1 MEEKRDI
8 GCVPTRF
15 QPLAVPSSAPPRVAS
30 SALWPTREQDDQP
43 STFSV
48 FPPRLRAR
56 CERVRAKT
64 PDSGAEGSASFD
76 QDFSFLSCLNQ
87 SFTTQA
93 GPGLHLREPYPEGK
107 DANFSHSKLHM
118 LLATDQDSEEGLEA
132 LKIAGP
138 KRARRRCGVEAGEP
152 GDILSGRNTSA
163 STERFRSELRRR
175 SSQPTP
181 HQEDK
186 QITRLEE
193 RTAGNTRDVHSGKK
207 PDGNEGSSIQESRAG
222 TPSRRSCKNT
232 DSPQVLS
239 GRQEQE
245 RETQEETFL
254 LGKPTLRAGQSRR
267 VENRRE
273 APVTNRE
280 TRPAFFLL
288 AAGAWISAHSRGA
301 PTPAPGG
308 RTPNFAAAPF
318 AVPLVLPAITSL
330 VPRPAHPGYA
340 GPLAFAALDFDSLPV
355 AGLVSESAAARLQDV
370 DRSLPCRLWGRCLRE
385 RFSPGG
391 SPHRLPLL
399 PPFCGVPVVRPH
411 SRFFPRPILPLPEL
425 RPLQRRV
432 STPHLCTC
440 RAPLRPFWTTCR
452 TPFPLPFS
460 RIPLA
465 PISLVFFSIRGQICR
480 HCVEPQAAQASVSTG
495 PVTVLVSCCM
505 PPRQG
510 HSTDRPTLLARD
522 PVPASVG
529 LPDPERR
536 IRGVSASRATPTSS
550 SAFANSWRSHSS
562 SLFGPPASRALP
574 RVRETR
580 DPLSPSGSPPLF
592 ATEEIQ
598 TFTAARP
605 ESFGAARAVP
615 FPSPRAPPG
624 VALNPPF
631 PNRPFPDR
639 PLPEPP
645 ATPLPSGAQP
655 SRPCSFAAPGVGAG
669 SFPPFL
675 VKTQPF
681 PGDRGASPCVR
692 PGDWGAAPVDSVAFW
707 GARGP
712 QPAWGVPPF
721 WPRAPGGQAPSLRFG
736 HAGPEHGGVARL
748 RAEAAQRDSALQDVR
763 GITWTGGSA
772 SGGPLPPPPVYPG
785 GAQPS
790 WTFPSKPGGVSAEL
804 PPLRASLGIPLGDGH
819 VVPET
824 AFPPSVCTTLDWQ
837 NEASLRVN
845 GTEGSVTN
853 LGLVASSATCVR
865 GGYLAPHFRLW
876 YLAFERFL
884 CLSDP
889 SRARRTLGKTALWGH
904 LGLKETLQP
913 GVSAQV
919 EPSTTRQ
926 LQPEARETSL
936 QDAEPQR
943 KSDAQTLQN
952 EKEREVLSRE
962 DESLDSQGT
971 SCRGEKLQR
980 RVRDSQAGWGG
991 ESQEPGT
998 PRQAAGEALSER
1010 AALRRGRSETRRRR
1024 PAREGPG
1031 GNARRRRAARGQ
1043 DCRGE
1048 LKERVEDSS
1057 ESEGVP
1063 RRFFG
1068 PGLPGNLS
1076 PRPPQP
1082 ASSPEPPPLLSLPSP
1097 LCASGRSKKDKRR
1110 LSSDSETSH
1119 SDSWVPCVVDGLGE
1133 RRISFRAPEAHRV
1146 AFDLCGRLGNGMMQV
1161 AQNDRLS
1168 TPASRVHSPPA
1179 SARLSS
1185 YGGGG
1190 AVAPIRDFSS
1200 CPAPHPVAAP
1210 QPLREIRPQAQRPPV
1225 SLRAQEATRARLSA
1239 AQSGLVPERV
1249 RGNLATGVEPGRD
1262 LHGRAL
1268 TGPQPYATS
1277 IPFYHPVS
1285 QASAYDPKNDT
1296 RAYYATLQRVGASPA
1311 SLSNLQ
1317 GATLCPDAS
1326 LWRAGPDR
1334 GGVEVCGPRPGFR
1347 GAFPQHTLPVP
1358 QASTLAS
1365 ASASRGVPVPS
1376 PRRSSFTLS
1385 QSRGGPLGPGGGDEV
1400 PTQTPRDSS
1409 RSSAAPDH
1417 VSFPLSG
1424 PPLRGMSSVS
1434 YAAVPNGRGVVCQAM
1449 SPGLGGD
1456 ENLGTEGPSS
1466 GVVERLPPPGPGRR
1480 RPASTGPTLDLRCG
1494 SGRHGAVVPGLWVRG
1509 RTTRQSGRR
1518 PDQRGADSGARP
1530 RDTRPENG
1538 SRAQAPSE
1546 EGGNEREQE
1555 ELEQDESDRLEGDG
1569 EGGQAMT
1576 GGRSGE
1582 KKGRW
1587 CNEHPT
1593 EVPRATQRRAGDVK
1607 RDVEADG
1614 AEESSEKTHGPRL
1627 KGRSGSSAAGPALK
1641 RHRVAS
1647 EAVEKTPE
1655 ANNGGTRHRDVPVI
1669 VDDSDRS
1676 CRQEARQQRAGVP
1689 SPPGR
1694 GESAVQLG
1702 RGRNSRPIRVSGLVE
1717 LVEPESAGWGGG
1729 DGGGRKRDEDPKRG
1743 EHEGLTQRPRRH
1755 GEAGKGTLE
1764 DQIEHTGFLSSSPT
1778 GAGGLEAT
1786 LPGFVLGGAGRR
1798 PRGTSSDGPY
1808 IGAVGVSS
1816 ATLDGRRYGGVECGE
1831 GTPSAGDSGP
1841 RGGARGGPKGGPMS
1855 LVAFSFLAPQQG
1867 MSEHFWKQSFEVID
1881 HWRAADEDAEE
1892 EKIFT
1897 FASSVSVG
1905 PLGDCGGG
1913 AVCSASPGGLWGT
1926 GRASSWGTKEE
1937 ASPADASRFP
1947 VSSPVSGCG
1956 GCSSSTLAH
1965 CGTPGTPAGVTSDRN
1980 GLSAS
1985 PETGR
1990 PGVSSPRAVPVSA
2003 AGAESLRPA
2012 FGATV
2017 GALDDEE
2024 KGVTLLSPPTGG
2036 TVGPGPS
2043 CGPKP
2048 LAAGVQA
2055 GGARLVCLPSLCH
2068 PARGGPVSTQQMM
2081 ANSLSLLPAFS
2092 PSALQACGF
2101 SMPGMGPAGVGAFSF
2116 ARPGQGVNNGTQM
2129 ITVSLFPKEW
2139 LGRNGRLCRR
2149 SGMLKG
2155 CLRAL
2160 RDVNLLE
2167 EDSTL
2172 YVEAPLLL
2180 TRPSPNGGDGR
2191 LLIPRHTITLRID
2204 HPFPAFISCS
2214 RPSNGDH
2221 RACLQNRI
2229 PGCVCP
2235 SCSAYVAPPV
2245 FDSAQNSC
2253 ASSLSTASTST
2264 HGSSSS
2270 SARRNPRAGVKARA
2284 REGGPDGRAN
2294 AGETAG
2300 EEKGRND
2307 ASGRR
2312 ASFPDAPQLGD
2323 GSSLLPSQG
2332 QEEGN
2337 RSGAEREETA
2347 EADDREGGP
2356 RDSPG
2361 GLATSNPREPRAELM
2376 RSGSGGNPTSSF
2388 NAAASFG
2395 VLSGVLSDAL
2405 AAVASASPLPSRG
2418 ASAGFRP
2425 AASFRTWQSSPL
2437 TGRGTTPPASG
2448 ASDRRTLGSKVE
2460 NDVSSSRARA
2470 GDRAYVGRGRTGE
2483 PPGGPVA
2490 GHRDRTL
2497 EATDSSS
2504 GSTPSSYCGSS
2515 RTTSATSVS
2524 CAGGSQCTGC
2534 TSNSEATL
2542 ASCSGGSALIQ
2553 GPFQHHILVRS
2564 KPAYLLLWRYGER
2577 GTSQDPKRK
2586 WYVVTPMFVRTKW
2599 FGRCFEFYSRFQQGQ
2614 LEKHKLLVVDALN
2627 RVSPKR
2633 DAIIQAWCLAGCLEA
2648 TLKELG
2654 VDYQVR
2660 EVTEG
2665 PWQGFPEPTL
2675 TDEDQVIEGT
2685 LQLVTDPIDELETSY
2700 SSLLSEISA
2709 GVGALNSAPSGFSS
2723 SFLSRQHSE
2732 ALQSKTND
2740 AGCPPAPLPEGG
2752 VYGRNVV
2759 SSSLSPLGVLSS
2771 PLASSL
2777 GAGRVQG
2784 RLGISSGAC
2793 YGRVNGGPTAG
2804 GVQRSGR
2811 TLPEGSTPEDEAG
2824 EQGRRERGSEPQ
2836 DCLDSRG
2843 AKRRREEDP
2852 RGDGLGQVREREA
2865 KEGRD
2870 QLEEKERTLH
2880 TRLLASGGCA
2890 PLDSAQRSQP
2900 LHTQR
2905 TVVRE

>member
-1 MEEKRDI
+1 MEEKSDI

-15 QPLAVPSSAPPRVAS
+15 QPLAVPSSAPPPVAS

-43 STFSV
+43 STFPLFS
-48 FPPRLRAR
+48 PRLGAR

-64 PDSGAEGSASFD
+64 PDSGTEGSASVE
-76 QDFSFLSCLNQ
+76 QDFSFLSCLSQ

-93 GPGLHLREPYPEGK
+93 GPDLRLREPHREGK
-107 DANFSHSKLHM
+107 DANSSHSKKHHI
-118 LLATDQDSEEGLEA
+118 LLATDQDSEEGPDA
-132 LKIAGP
+132 LNIAGP
-138 KRARRRCGVEAGEP
+138 KRARQRCGVEAGEP
-152 GDILSGRNTSA
+152 GDLLSGRNTSA
-163 STERFRSELRRR
+163 STERFGSELRRR
-175 SSQPTP
+175 SSQAAV

-186 QITRLEE
+186 QTTRVEE
-193 RTAGNTRDVHSGKK
+193 RTAWNTRDAHSGNS

-222 TPSRRSCKNT
+222 SPSRRSCKNK
-232 DSPQVLS
+232 DSPQVLN
-239 GRQEQE
+239 GRQKQE
-245 RETQEETFL
+245 RGAQEETFL
-254 LGKPTLRAGQSRR
+254 LEKPSLRAGQGRR

-273 APVTNRE
+273 AVTSRE
-280 TRPAFFLL
+280 TRPAFFFPE
-288 AAGAWISAHSRGA
+288 AGAWISAYSCGA
-301 PTPAPGG
+301 PTPAPGV
-308 RTPNFAAAPF
+308 RTPDFAAAPF
-318 AVPLVLPAITSL
+318 AVPLVLPAITSV
-330 VPRPAHPGYA
+330 VPRPAQPGYA
-340 GPLAFAALDFDSLPV
+340 GPLASAALDFDSLPV

-385 RFSPGG
+385 LFSPGG
-391 SPHRLPLL
+391 SPHRLPLP

-425 RPLQRRV
+425 RALQRRV
-432 STPHLCTC
+432 STSRLSTC
-440 RAPLRPFWTTCR
+440 RVPLRPFWTTCR
-452 TPFPLPFS
+452 APFPLPFS
-460 RIPLA
+460 RTPLA

-536 IRGVSASRATPTSS
+536 IPRVSASRATPTSS
-550 SAFANSWRSHSS
+550 SAFANSWRSRSS
-562 SLFGPPASRALP
+562 SLFGPLASRALP

-580 DPLSPSGSPPLF
+580 DPLSPLGSPPLF

-624 VALNPPF
+624 VALNPPY
-631 PNRPFPDR
+631 PSRPFPDR
-639 PLPEPP
+639 PFP
-645 ATPLPSGAQP
+645 ASPVTPVASGAQP

-675 VKTQPF
+675 VETQPF
-681 PGDRGASPCVR
+681 SGGRGASPCVR
-692 PGDWGAAPVDSVAFW
+692 PGDWGTAPVDSVAFW
-707 GARGP
+707 GSRGP
-712 QPAWGVPPF
+712 QPAWGAPPF
-721 WPRAPGGQAPSLRFG
+721 WPRAPGGQAPPLWFG
-736 HAGPEHGGVARL
+736 HAGPEHGGFARL
-748 RAEAAQRDSALQDVR
+748 RGEAAQRGSALQDTR
-763 GITWTGGSA
+763 GNTWTGGSA

-790 WTFPSKPGGVSAEL
+790 WAFPSKPGGVSAEF
-804 PPLRASLGIPLGDGH
+804 PPRASLVIPLGDGH
-819 VVPET
+819 VIPET

-845 GTEGSVTN
+845 GTEGSATN

-884 CLSDP
+884 SLSDP

-904 LGLKETLQP
+904 LGLEETLQP
-913 GVSAQV
+913 GVPAQV
-919 EPSTTRQ
+919 EPSTSRQ
-926 LQPEARETSL
+926 LQPEGRETSL
-936 QDAEPQR
+936 QDAESQR
-943 KSDAQTLQN
+943 KSDAQALQN
-952 EKEREVLSRE
+952 EKEREALLRQ
-962 DESLDSQGT
+962 DGSLDSQRT
-971 SCRGEKLQR
+971 SCSGEKLER
-980 RVRDSQAGWGG
+980 RVRGSQAGWGG

-998 PRQAAGEALSER
+998 PRLVAGEALLER

-1048 LKERVEDSS
+1048 VKERVEDSS
-1057 ESEGVP
+1057 ESEGGP
-1063 RRFFG
+1063 RRFFV
-1068 PGLPGNLS
+1068 PGLPGNVS

-1133 RRISFRAPEAHRV
+1133 RRISFRAPGAQRV
-1146 AFDLCGRLGNGMMQV
+1146 AFDLCGRVGNGMMQV

-1179 SARLSS
+1179 SALPSP

-1190 AVAPIRDFSS
+1190 VVAPIRDFSS
-1200 CPAPHPVAAP
+1200 CLPPHPLASP
-1210 QPLREIRPQAQRPPV
+1210 QPLREVGPQVQRPPV
-1225 SLRAQEATRARLSA
+1225 SLQAQEVTRARLSA
-1239 AQSGLVPERV
+1239 AQFGLVPERV
-1249 RGNLATGVEPGRD
+1249 RGNLATGVEAGRD
-1262 LHGRAL
+1262 LHGRVL
-1268 TGPQPYATS
+1268 TGPQTYATS
-1277 IPFYHPVS
+1277 IPCFHSVS
-1285 QASAYDPKNDT
+1285 QASVYDPKIDT
-1296 RAYYATLQRVGASPA
+1296 RAYYATLQRAGASPA

-1317 GATLCPDAS
+1317 GTALCPDAS
-1326 LWRAGPDR
+1326 LWRAGPDN
-1334 GGVEVCGPRPGFR
+1334 GGLEVCGPRPGFR
-1347 GAFPQHTLPVP
+1347 GAFPQHTCPP
-1358 QASTLAS
+1358 HPRASTLAS

-1385 QSRGGPLGPGGGDEV
+1385 QSRGGPLGGRDEV

-1417 VSFPLSG
+1417 FSFPLSG

-1434 YAAVPNGRGVVCQAM
+1434 YAAAPNGRGVVSQAM

-1456 ENLGTEGPSS
+1456 GNLGTEVPSS

-1480 RPASTGPTLDLRCG
+1480 RPASAGSTLDLRCG
-1494 SGRHGAVVPGLWVRG
+1494 SGRRGAVVPGFLARG

-1518 PDQRGADSGARP
+1518 PGQRGAD
-1530 RDTRPENG
+1530 RDARPENG

-1546 EGGNEREQE
+1546 EGDNEREQE
-1555 ELEQDESDRLEGDG
+1555 ELEQDESERSEGDG
-1569 EGGQAMT
+1569 EAGQAMT
-1576 GGRSGE
+1576 GGRGGE

-1587 CNEHPT
+1587 FSEHPT
-1593 EVPRATQRRAGDVK
+1593 EVPRATQRRAGDVQ

-1614 AEESSEKTHGPRL
+1614 AEESSEGTHGPRL

-1647 EAVEKTPE
+1647 EAVEKTLE
-1655 ANNGGTRHRDVPVI
+1655 TNNGGTRQRNVPAI
-1669 VDDSDRS
+1669 VDDSDPS
-1676 CRQEARQQRAGVP
+1676 CRQEARQERAGVP

-1702 RGRNSRPIRVSGLVE
+1702 RGRSSCPIRDSGLVE
-1717 LVEPESAGWGGG
+1717 VAEPESADRGGA
-1729 DGGGRKRDEDPKRG
+1729 DSGGRKRDEDQKRG
-1743 EHEGLTQRPRRH
+1743 EHEGLNQRPRRH
-1755 GEAGKGTLE
+1755 GEVGKGTLG
-1764 DQIEHTGFLSSSPT
+1764 DQKEHTGFPSSSPT
-1778 GAGGLEAT
+1778 GAGGLEAS
-1786 LPGFVLGGAGRR
+1786 LPGFVLGVGGRR
-1798 PRGTSSDGPY
+1798 QRGESSGGPY

-1816 ATLDGRRYGGVECGE
+1816 ATLDGRRYGGVDCGE
-1831 GTPSAGDSGP
+1831 GTPCAGDSGT
-1841 RGGARGGPKGGPMS
+1841 RGGARGGPNGGPMS

-1913 AVCSASPGGLWGT
+1913 SVCSASPGGLWGT
-1926 GRASSWGTKEE
+1926 GRTSSWGSKEE

-1965 CGTPGTPAGVTSDRN
+1965 CGTPGTPAGLTSDRN
-1980 GLSAS
+1980 GLGAS
-1985 PETGR
+1985 PESGR

-2012 FGATV
+2012 FGASV

-2036 TVGPGPS
+2036 TVGPGPL
-2043 CGPKP
+2043 CGRKP
-2048 LAAGVQA
+2048 LAPAGQA

-2101 SMPGMGPAGVGAFSF
+2101 SLPGVGPAGIGAFSF
-2116 ARPGQGVNNGTQM
+2116 ARPGQGGNNGTQM

-2229 PGCVCP
+2229 PGCICP
-2235 SCSAYVAPPV
+2235 SCSACAAPQV

-2253 ASSLSTASTST
+2253 ASSRSTASTST

-2270 SARRNPRAGVKARA
+2270 SARRNPRAGVKTRA
-2284 REGGPDGRAN
+2284 PEGGPDGRAD

-2300 EEKGRND
+2300 EEEGRNE
-2307 ASGRR
+2307 ASGRH
-2312 ASFPDAPQLGD
+2312 ASFPDGPQLGD
-2323 GSSLLPSQG
+2323 GSRFPPSEG

-2337 RSGAEREETA
+2337 KAGAEREETA
-2347 EADDREGGP
+2347 DAEDREGGP

-2361 GLATSNPREPRAELM
+2361 GLATSNPREPRADLM
-2376 RSGSGGNPTSSF
+2376 RSGSGGNPNSSF
-2388 NAAASFG
+2388 NPAASFG

-2405 AAVASASPLPSRG
+2405 AAVASASPLQTRG

-2425 AASFRTWQSSPL
+2425 AASFLTWQSSPL
-2437 TGRGTTPPASG
+2437 AGRGTTPPASG
-2448 ASDRRTLGSKVE
+2448 ASDRRKVGCKAE
-2460 NDVSSSRARA
+2460 NEVSSSRAKA
-2470 GDRAYVGRGRTGE
+2470 GDHAYVGRGRTGE

-2515 RTTSATSVS
+2515 WTTSATSVS

-2534 TSNSEATL
+2534 SSNSETTV
-2542 ASCSGGSALIQ
+2542 ASCSGGSALVQ
-2553 GPFQHHILVRS
+2553 GPFQQHILVRS

-2675 TDEDQVIEGT
+2675 TDEDEVIEGT

-2709 GVGALNSAPSGFSS
+2709 GVGALNSAPSGFTS

-2732 ALQSKTND
+2732 ALQNKAND

-2771 PLASSL
+2771 PMASSL

-2784 RLGISSGAC
+2784 RLGISSGTC
-2793 YGRVNGGPTAG
+2793 YGPTAG
-2804 GVQRSGR
+2804 GAQRAGR
-2811 TLPEGSTPEDEAG
+2811 TLPEGSPPDDEAG
-2824 EQGRRERGSEPQ
+2824 EQGRRERGREPQ
-2836 DCLDSRG
+2836 GCLDGRG
-2843 AKRRREEDP
+2843 AKRRREEDS
-2852 RGDGLGQVREREA
+2852 RGDGLGQVPEREV

-2870 QLEEKERTLH
+2870 QLEEKERTLRA
-2880 TRLLASGGCA
+2880 RLLASGGCA